1 MPLALDRSRVLPF
14 LTDVPGGRDALDARV
29 LDAHRRVLERTT
41 RSPEM
46 LGWRDLLLTPDDAL
60 LESVAALGSE
70 IRDRADVLLC
80 IGIGGS
86 YLGAEAVVQ
95 ALTPPFGY
103 AGPEI
108 LFAGNHLSPDY
119 HARLFEYLDGKSV
132 YVNVISK
139 SGTTLEPALAFRL
152 AREFM
157 EARFEDAS
165 RRIVATTDAKRGT
178 LHDLAEAEGYRMYVI
193 PDSVGGRFSVLTPV
207 GLVPI
212 AAAGIDVQAL
222 VYGAVADA
230 RETLD
235 ADAGHPA
242 LQYAADRFAFHE
254 AGYKTEILAVMDQSL
269 KGVGA
274 WWQQLYGESE
284 GKEHKGLFPVVLQYT
299 TDLHSVG
306 QYVQQG
312 QRTLV
317 ETFLRIDDADKGLR
331 APIVEGDAD
340 GLNYVA
346 GRPMGYVNEQAY
358 LGTADA
364 HAEGGVPNWT
374 LTLPRLDAESVGRLI
389 HFYEHAVAVSGTLLG
404 VDPFDQPGVET
415 YKEKMFSL
423 LGKPGA

>member
-1 MPLALDRSRVLPF
+1 MPLALDRSRALPF
-14 LTDVPGGRDALDARV
+14 LDTAARGALDARV
-29 LDAHRRVLERTT
+29 LDAHRRVLDGAT

-46 LGWRDLLLTPDDAL
+46 LGWREMLLTPDDAL
-60 LESVAALGSE
+60 LESVASLGAE
-70 IRDRADVLLC
+70 IRERADVLLC

-86 YLGAEAVVQ
+86 YLGAEAVIG
-95 ALTPPFGY
+95 ALRPPFD
-103 AGPEI
+103 ASGPEI
-108 LFAGNHLSPDY
+108 LFAGHHLSPEY
-119 HARLFEYLDGKSV
+119 HARLFEHLAGKSV

-152 AREFM
+152 VRAFM
-157 EARFEDAS
+157 EETFEDAD
-165 RRIVATTDAKRGT
+165 RRIIATTDAARGT
-178 LHDLAEAEGYRMYVI
+178 LHDLAAEKGYRSYVI

-212 AAAGIDVQAL
+212 AAAGIDVRAL
-222 VYGAVADA
+222 FYGAVADA

-235 ADAGHPA
+235 ADAQHPA
-242 LQYAADRFAFHE
+242 LQYAGDRFLFHE
-254 AGYKTEILAVMDQSL
+254 AGYKTEILAVMDASL
-269 KGVGA
+269 KGIGA
-274 WWQQLYGESE
+274 WWQQLFGESE
-284 GKEHKGLFPVVLQYT
+284 GKEHRGLFPVVLQYT

-317 ETFLRIDDADKGLR
+317 ETFLRLDDADRGLV
-331 APIVEGDAD
+331 AAALDGDAD

-358 LGTADA
+358 TGTADA

-415 YKEKMFSL
+415 YKQKMFSL